1 MTTKKCGD
9 CIHAEICK
17 KVNSGWFSPKNIAYC
32 TAFKERKN
40 CVEVVRCKDCKC
52 LHIKT
57 FATSQFC
64 SLSGIPVEDDDFC
77 SYGERKDN
85 GNET

>member
-1 MTTKKCGD
+1 MIIRD
-9 CIHAEICK
+9 CPNVLCRDPLYTGECK
-17 KVNSGWFSPKNIAYC
+17 KECIKRW
-32 TAFKERKN
+32 ERELGVKQKDL
-40 CVEVVRCKDCKC
+40 VEVVRCKYCKC

-85 GNET
+85 V